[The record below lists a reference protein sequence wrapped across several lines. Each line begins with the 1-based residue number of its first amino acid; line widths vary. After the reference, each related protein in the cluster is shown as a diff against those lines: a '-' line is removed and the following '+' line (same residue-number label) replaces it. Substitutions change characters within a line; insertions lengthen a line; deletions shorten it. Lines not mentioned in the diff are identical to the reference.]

1 MLPTRE
7 QNVKQSLRYME
18 TKNWCVEWFGSQ
30 GDFIAGNTEQ
40 AVSLERFEGLE
51 SLYAVGPLEQARGEV
66 SIYDSVPL
74 ISEVQGGQVD
84 VTIDFYRHAAFL
96 VYAIVESWRR
106 GTIQNSI
113 KTEEQLENQLLACAV
128 TSGVDVD
135 QPFVFLLNGLVAQAT
150 FHILCNQ
157 SRGSYNTER
166 HEKSKVRF
174 PIANESVEVVG
185 FYSRHHRG
193 IFTPRDSNF
202 HMHVRTVDNRF
213 SGHLEVF
220 NWEHGVML
228 YLPIN
233 ESNHT

>member
-1 MLPTRE
+1 
-7 QNVKQSLRYME
+7 ME

-30 GDFIAGNTEQ
+30 GDFIAGRAKE
-40 AVSLERFEGLE
+40 AVSLERFADVE

-74 ISEVQGGQVD
+74 ISEVHTGQVD
-84 VTIDFYRHAAFL
+84 VTIDFDRHAAFL
-96 VYAIVESWRR
+96 VYAIVEDWRR
-106 GTIQNSI
+106 ATVREPIENEQ
-113 KTEEQLENQLLACAV
+113 QLENQLVAWAV
-128 TSGVDVD
+128 TSGIDVN
-135 QPFVFLLNGLVAQAT
+135 QPFAFLWNGLVAEAT

-157 SRGSYNTER
+157 GRGTYNAER
-166 HEKSKVRF
+166 HEKSKIRF

-193 IFTPRDSNF
+193 VFTPRDSNF

-220 NWEHGVML
+220 KWEHGVML
-228 YLPIN
+228 YLPL
-233 ESNHT
+233 S